1 MEYSQNT
8 LNGLCA
14 QSGLPAT
21 RMDIDDFVAAHTPLL
36 HGITLA
42 EASFWTSAQA
52 EFLKEK
58 ILDDADWAQ
67 VVDQLNERL
76 SA

>member
-1 MEYSQNT
+1 MENPQHTLSDLFSQ
-8 LNGLCA
+8 LGLA
-14 QSGLPAT
+14 AT
-21 RMDIDDFVAAHTPLL
+21 SMDIDDFVAAHSPLL
-36 HGITLA
+36 EGVALA
-42 EASFWTSAQA
+42 EASFWTTAQA

-58 ILDDADWAQ
+58 ILDDADWAE